1 MRNKY
6 LKISELFDMMRNFYI
21 NKFPQKIS
29 DTLDMKANYTRIII
43 DRLNNGFMD
52 AKIELKNG
60 RYEVT
65 GDIVEAYIKSNPPE
79 GSIAYIIKE
88 LSDVNKLSQFISDA
102 TKDLE
107 DFDSWLKIEGFVKEG
122 LASEKLIKQKN
133 WFA

>member
-6 LKISELFDMMRNFYI
+6 LKISELFHMMRNFYI